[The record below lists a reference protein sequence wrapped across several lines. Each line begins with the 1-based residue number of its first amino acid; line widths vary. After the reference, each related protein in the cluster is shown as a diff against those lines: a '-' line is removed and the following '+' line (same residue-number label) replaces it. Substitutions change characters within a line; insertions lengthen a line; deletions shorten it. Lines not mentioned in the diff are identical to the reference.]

1 MVPEE
6 GVLLLADLDRVST
19 ELYQLSQKIVVPER
33 YHRKDSALHPRMNPE
48 SRTR

>member
-19 ELYQLSQKIVVPER
+19 ELYRSCQKIVFMKKDN
-33 YHRKDSALHPRMNPE
+33 RKDSSRHPRMNPE
-48 SRTR
+48 SRIQ